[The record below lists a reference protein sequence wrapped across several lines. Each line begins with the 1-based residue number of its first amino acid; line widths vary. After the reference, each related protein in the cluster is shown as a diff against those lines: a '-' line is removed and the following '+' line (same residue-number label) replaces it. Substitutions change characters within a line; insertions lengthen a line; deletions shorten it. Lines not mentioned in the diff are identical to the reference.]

1 MSHAATPS
9 DSHGPVPHAK
19 PARRWSLDPVLM
31 MLAALAVAVALTW
44 LIPSG
49 AYQRDA
55 KGLVLPGTYQPI
67 DKPHDLA
74 ALLPQ
79 KTTAE
84 AARPASPVA
93 IVTAIPAGMVR
104 AAGLIGMLLFLGGMF
119 GVLRA
124 TGALEAAIAR
134 LATVTRGRVGLVAP
148 ALMIAISAGS
158 TFLGLISEYLLV
170 IPMMLSL
177 SRAMGLTP
185 FFGFALVT
193 VAAKIGYLCSVA
205 NPVALIV
212 AQPIV
217 GVPILSGFLF
227 RFVLWVAFLAIG
239 MAFVL
244 RLAHE
249 RDESAAVHDAP
260 RLTARQ
266 RAIMLVLAAGTTIL
280 VCGSAFLHW
289 HYAEF
294 TAVYIGLAISLA
306 VAAGFAPAKAVRD
319 FVEGMKSMML
329 AGLLV
334 GMAVGVEIVLREG
347 RVLDTLIHALAHQ
360 AEGLAP
366 VLVGHVLMGI
376 EMVLTLLIPSTSAKA
391 ALSMPILGPI
401 AQMSGVT
408 GQSTVLAFLLGNGL
422 VNTISP
428 TSGMLLAFLATGG
441 VSYVQWFRFAL
452 PLVGLLTLLS
462 LVAMAVAVLTHY

>member
-1 MSHAATPS
+1 MSHLAAAPTVSAARP
-9 DSHGPVPHAK
+9 
-19 PARRWSLDPVLM
+19 RRWSLDPVLM
-31 MLAALAVAVALTW
+31 MFVALAIAVALTW

-49 AYQRDA
+49 SYQRDA
-55 KGLVLPGTYQPI
+55 KGLVLPGTFQQI
-67 DKPHDLA
+67 DKPHDLE
-74 ALLPQ
+74 ALLPA
-79 KTTAE
+79 KVAAD
-84 AARPASPVA
+84 AARPASPAA
-93 IVTAIPAGMVR
+93 IITAIPAGMVR
-104 AAGLIGMLLFLGGMF
+104 ASALIGMLLFLGGMF

-134 LATVTRGRVGLVAP
+134 LATITRGRVGLVAP
-148 ALMIAISAGS
+148 VLMIAISAGS

-170 IPMMLSL
+170 IPMVLAL
-177 SRAMGLTP
+177 SRAMGRTP
-185 FFGFALVT
+185 LFGFALVT

-205 NPVALIV
+205 NPVALLV

-217 GVPILSGFLF
+217 GVPILSGAGF
-227 RFVLWVAFLAIG
+227 RFALWVVFLSIG
-239 MAFVL
+239 TAFVL
-244 RLAHE
+244 RLARD
-249 RDESAAVHDAP
+249 RDEAAEVHDAP
-260 RLTARQ
+260 RLTPAQ
-266 RAIMLVLAAGTTIL
+266 RNVMLVLAAGTIVL
-280 VCGSAFLHW
+280 VGGSALLHW

-294 TAVYIGLAISLA
+294 SAVYIALGATLAL
-306 VAAGFAPAKAVRD
+306 VARITPGKAVHH
-319 FVEGMKSMML
+319 FVDGMKSMML

-347 RVLDTLIHALAHQ
+347 RVLDTLIHSLATQ

-366 VLVGHVLMGI
+366 VLVGQTLMGI

-441 VSYVQWFRFAL
+441 ISYTQWFRFVA
-452 PLVGLLTLLS
+452 PLVGLLAVLS
-462 LVAMAVAVLTHY
+462 LGAMAIAVLIHY

>member
-1 MSHAATPS
+1 MSRPAAPTMSATSP
-9 DSHGPVPHAK
+9 GAQP
-19 PARRWSLDPVLM
+19 RRWSLDPVLM
-31 MLAALAVAVALTW
+31 MFVALAIAVALTW

-49 AYQRDA
+49 TYQRDA
-55 KGLVLPGTYQPI
+55 KGLVVPGTFQQI
-67 DKPHDLA
+67 DKKLDLDALVPATKIA
-74 ALLPQ
+74 AD
-79 KTTAE
+79 E
-84 AARPASPVA
+84 ARPASPAA

-104 AAGLIGMLLFLGGMF
+104 AAALIAMLLFLGGMF

-134 LATVTRGRVGLVAP
+134 LATITRGRVWLITP
-148 ALMIAISAGS
+148 LLMLALSAGS
-158 TFLGLISEYLLV
+158 TFLGLVSEYLLV

-185 FFGFALVT
+185 LFGFALVT

-205 NPVALIV
+205 NPVALLV

-217 GVPILSGFLF
+217 GVPVFSGFGF
-227 RFVLWVAFLAIG
+227 RFALWIVFLSIG
-239 MAFVL
+239 IAFVL
-244 RLAHE
+244 RLARQ
-249 RDESAAVHDAP
+249 RDDAGSVQDAP
-260 RLTARQ
+260 KLTGAQ
-266 RAIMLVLAAGTTIL
+266 RTIMLVLAAGTVVL

-289 HYAEF
+289 HYGEF
-294 TAVYIGLAISLA
+294 SAVYIALAATLA
-306 VAAGFAPAKAVRD
+306 VVARMAPGKAVHQ
-319 FVEGMKSMML
+319 FVDGMKSMML

-347 RVLDTLIHALAHQ
+347 RVLDTLIHALATQ

-366 VLVGHVLMGI
+366 VLVGQTLMGI
-376 EMVLTLLIPSTSAKA
+376 EAVLTFLIPSTSAKA

-441 VSYVQWFRFAL
+441 ISYGQWFRFAL
-452 PLVGLLTLLS
+452 PLVGLLAVLS
-462 LVAMAVAVLTHY
+462 LAAMAIAVLIHY

>member
-1 MSHAATPS
+1 MSHAAAPS
-9 DSHGPVPHAK
+9 VSSAQPVRP
-19 PARRWSLDPVLM
+19 RRWSLDPVLM
-31 MLAALAVAVALTW
+31 MFVALTVAVALTW

-49 AYQRDA
+49 SYQRDA
-55 KGLVLPGTYQPI
+55 KGLVVPGTFQQI

-74 ALLPQ
+74 MLLPS
-79 KTTAE
+79 KAAAD
-84 AARPASPVA
+84 AARPASPAA

-134 LATVTRGRVGLVAP
+134 LATVTRGRVGLVTP
-148 ALMIAISAGS
+148 VLMVALSAGS
-158 TFLGLISEYLLV
+158 TFLGLVSEYLLV
-170 IPMMLSL
+170 IPMVLAL
-177 SRAMGLTP
+177 ARAMGLTP
-185 FFGFALVT
+185 LFGFALVT

-205 NPVALIV
+205 NPVALLV

-217 GVPILSGFLF
+217 GVPVFSGFAF
-227 RFVLWVAFLAIG
+227 RLVLWILFLAIG
-239 MAFVL
+239 IGFVL
-244 RLAHE
+244 RLARQ
-249 RDESAAVHDAP
+249 RDEAGAVHDAP
-260 RLTARQ
+260 KLTGAQ
-266 RAIMLVLAAGTTIL
+266 RTIMLILAAGTTVL

-294 TAVYIGLAISLA
+294 SAVYIALAATLA
-306 VAAGFAPAKAVRD
+306 LVARIPAGKAAHH
-319 FVEGMKSMML
+319 FVDGMKSMML
-329 AGLLV
+329 AALLV
-334 GMAVGVEIVLREG
+334 GMAVGVEIVLRDG
-347 RVLDTLIHALAHQ
+347 RVLDTLIHALAIQ

-366 VLVGHVLMGI
+366 VLVGHTLMGI

-401 AQMSGVT
+401 AHMSGVT

-441 VSYVQWFRFAL
+441 ISYTQWFRFVA
-452 PLVGLLTLLS
+452 PLVALLIVLS
-462 LVAMAVAVLTHY
+462 LVAMAVAVLIHY